1 METSQ
6 RIKSLSEN
14 QLIQHLLAFFFF
26 CNDSAIPVGNRMTG
40 MGAGLAQHH
49 LLSWK
54 RASTKN

>member
-6 RIKSLSEN
+6 SIKSLSEN
-14 QLIQHLLAFFFF
+14 QLIQHLLAFFF
-26 CNDSAIPVGNRMTG
+26 CIDSTIPVGNRMTG